1 MYVISSLISVSKNKK
16 KMIQILGLVVI
27 LVAVFF
33 LVRASGIEFKN
44 LTPSKIREYLL
55 SFGMIKGA
63 LIYLAIYTFSIRPF
77 IPIPPTLYTFAG
89 GFTFGPIWGTVLTV
103 IGATLNASICFLI
116 ARALGKDFV
125 EKISKGKF
133 DKLNEK
139 LRNSGFKTLLIIRT
153 SPVGPPFD
161 LVSYASGVLRIPFW
175 SHFLATMTGIIPAVA
190 VYSYFGGSITKGGLA
205 ILIAFFLVVVISIL
219 VPWYIKK
226 RKSQEQ
232 VQ

>member
-1 MYVISSLISVSKNKK
+1 MSMITTIKGMNKK
-16 KMIQILGLVVI
+16 KLLMIIGLAVI
-27 LVAVFF
+27 LVAAVF
-33 LVRASGIEFKN
+33 LVRESGIEFKN

-55 SFGMIKGA
+55 SFGMVKGA
-63 LIYLAIYTFSIRPF
+63 LVYLAIYTFSIRPF
-77 IPIPPTLYTFAG
+77 VPIPPTLYTFAG

-103 IGATLNASICFLI
+103 TGATLNASLCFLI

-133 DKLNEK
+133 GKLNER
-139 LRNSGFKTLLIIRT
+139 LRDSGFKTLLLIRT

-175 SHFLATMTGIIPAVA
+175 SHFVATMVGVIPAVA
-190 VYSYFGGSITKGGLA
+190 VYSYFGGSITKGGLT

-219 VPWYIKK
+219 MPWYIKR
-226 RKSQEQ
+226 RKKQPQ
-232 VQ
+232 MQ